1 MANTFTTNYSLTKSE
16 VGANNDNWG
25 TDLNNALDS
34 VDGQIVRKVDK
45 TDLVTQTSNKIAFSG
60 NSLVGN
66 SSSASTI
73 FQNFQAGDIISIA
86 GSSNSG
92 NNGNHTISSK
102 TNAYT
107 LVTSTTFTNE
117 PEGATLSYHLVPKYS
132 EVDIDGGTIDGAT
145 IGGATIAT
153 SDITVGAGKT
163 LNVTDGTLTLG
174 NNKITTASIID
185 DNVTY
190 AKIQNVSADERI
202 LGRVSGADGP
212 IEELTQAQVKTFIG
226 NATTSASGLM
236 SGSDKTAVDGQGMR
250 HLLNVSADNSS
261 TTLDINL
268 SSYSYDHYKIIIKHL
283 APATDNASF
292 DIILGTSSSSFA
304 TTSSYFMVGRA
315 LYWNSNGL
323 NGDGRYNKTDVI
335 ADLTTIGSNSAGGA
349 HGELNLFDLH
359 STSYY
364 TTAEFTATEYDV
376 TDGDINRINQSCA
389 RTSATNDAYVR
400 IICNSGNIKQG
411 KVSVYAILN

>member
-16 VGANNDNWG
+16 IGANNDNWG
-25 TDLNNALDS
+25 QDLNDALSS
-34 VDGQIVRKVDK
+34 VDSQIVRKVDK
-45 TDLVTQTSNKIAFSG
+45 TDVVTQTSNKIAFSG

-117 PEGATLSYHLVPKYS
+117 SEGATLSYHLVPKYS

-145 IGGATIAT
+145 IAT

-163 LNVTDGTLTLG
+163 LNVSDGTLTLG
-174 NNKITTASIID
+174 SNKITTASIID

-250 HLLNVSADNSS
+250 FLVKTSADNSS
-261 TTLDINL
+261 GNLDLNL
-268 SSYSYDHYKIIIKHL
+268 SSYSYDHYKIAIKGL
-283 APATDNASF
+283 LPATDNAGF
-292 DIILGTSSSSFA
+292 KILLGTSSSSF
-304 TTSSYFMVGRA
+304 SSTEGDYNGTGNFINYTGSGGVNNYTLERQ
-315 LYWNSNGL
+315 NSLVEIL
-323 NGDGRYNKTDVI
+323 N
-335 ADLTTIGSNSAGGA
+335 IGSESSGGF
-349 HGELNLFDLH
+349 HGSIEIFNLH
-359 STSYY
+359 STSKCSIC
-364 TTAEFTATEYDV
+364 FLDGTELDI
-376 TDGDINRINQSCA
+376 TDGDVDRWSYGGGKV
-389 RTSATNDAYVR
+389 TATNDSYLR
-400 IICNSGNIKQG
+400 LTCTSGNIKECTL
-411 KVSVYAILN
+411 SVYAILD

>member
-16 VGANNDNWG
+16 IGANNDNWG

-107 LVTSTTFTNE
+107 LVTGTTFTNE
-117 PEGATLSYHLVPKYS
+117 SEGATLSYHLVPKYS

-145 IGGATIAT
+145 IAT
-153 SDITVGAGKT
+153 SDITVGSGKT
-163 LNVTDGTLTLG
+163 LDVSSGTLTLG
-174 NNKITTASIID
+174 SNKITTASIID

-226 NATTSASGLM
+226 DATTSASGLM
-236 SGSDKTAVDGQGMR
+236 SDSDKTAVDGQGMR

-283 APATDNASF
+283 IVIMANNF
-292 DIILGTSSSSFA
+292 FFL
-304 TTSSYFMVGRA
+304 
-315 LYWNSNGL
+315 NSM
-323 NGDGRYNKTDVI
+323 I
-335 ADLTTIGSNSAGGA
+335 
-349 HGELNLFDLH
+349 
-359 STSYY
+359 
-364 TTAEFTATEYDV
+364 
-376 TDGDINRINQSCA
+376 
-389 RTSATNDAYVR
+389 
-400 IICNSGNIKQG
+400 
-411 KVSVYAILN
+411 

>member
-16 VGANNDNWG
+16 IGANNDNWG
-25 TDLNNALDS
+25 SDLNDALSS
-34 VDGQIVRKVDK
+34 VDSQIVRKVDK

-92 NNGNHTISSK
+92 NNGNHLISSK

-117 PEGATLSYHLVPKYS
+117 SEGATLSYHLVPKYS

-145 IGGATIAT
+145 IAT
-153 SDITVGAGKT
+153 SDITVGSGKT
-163 LNVTDGTLTLG
+163 LDVSSGTLTLG
-174 NNKITTASIID
+174 SNKITTASIID

-226 NATTSASGLM
+226 DATTSASGLM

-292 DIILGTSSSSFA
+292 SIILGTSSSSFA
-304 TTSSYFMVGRA
+304 TTSGYFMVGRH
-315 LYWNSNGL
+315 LTWNSNGL
-323 NGDGRYNKTDVI
+323 NSDDKFNKTDVI
-335 ADLTTIGSNSAGGA
+335 ASATTIGSGSAGGV

-376 TDGDINRINQSCA
+376 TDGDINRLNQSCA

-400 IICNSGNIKQG
+400 ISCNSGNIKQG

>member
-16 VGANNDNWG
+16 IGANNDNWG
-25 TDLNNALDS
+25 TDLNNALSS
-34 VDGQIVRKVDK
+34 VDSQIVRKVDK
-45 TDLVTQTSNKIAFSG
+45 TDVVTQTSNKIAFSG

-117 PEGATLSYHLVPKYS
+117 SEGATLSYHLVPKYS

-145 IGGATIAT
+145 IAT

-163 LNVTDGTLTLG
+163 LNVSDGTLTLG
-174 NNKITTASIID
+174 SNKITTASIID

-261 TTLDINL
+261 ANIDLDL

-283 APATDNASF
+283 VPATDNASF
-292 DIILGTSSSSFA
+292 NVLLGTSSSSFA
-304 TTSSYFMVGRA
+304 TTSGYFAVGRF
-315 LYWNSNGL
+315 LYWTSGGL
-323 NGDGRYNKTDVI
+323 NGDSRLNRTAVL
-335 ADLTTIGSNSAGGA
+335 ADLATIGSNSAGGVHA
-349 HGELNLFDLH
+349 ELNLFDLH

-376 TDGDINRINQSCA
+376 TDGDINRWDVSSS

-400 IICNSGNIKQG
+400 IACTTGNTKAG